1 MFRVSKVRNT
11 GLGDARSSR
20 AGLYTLYILSDSRYF
35 RVSAIC
41 KQILDTFDG
50 VSCICRQIVDTL
62 WWGIFYLLADSIY
75 FWQNILDTFRYLAD
89 TFEKY
94 LRYYLIYFFETF
106 RKWQKMAFCLRFFMF
121 WCKNKKLEAILLV
134 FCSFKVIEAFSNQ

>member
-1 MFRVSKVRNT
+1 MNQKAKPQKQSLAVEDPNGILV
-11 GLGDARSSR
+11 LGPCRMTWKKNLFPRWINCR
-20 AGLYTLYILSDSRYF
+20 AGLYILSDSRYF

-94 LRYYLIYFFETF
+94 LRYYLRYFFRTF
-106 RKWQKMAFCLRFFMF
+106 RNCQKMAFCLRYFEF
-121 WCKNKKLEAILLV
+121 
-134 FCSFKVIEAFSNQ
+134 